1 MSVAEAVTE
10 PTTEKEATKQQLRD
24 WPHRYEVVP
33 IDKIIID
40 ETYQRELTSLADEI
54 AEDPDPAMV
63 GTVIGSERANGK
75 VALVDGQT
83 RFRGLQKAG
92 WTELPALVYEGM
104 TKADEAALFARLQR
118 KRRNIA
124 TYQRFRAALVA
135 GDKEAN
141 VIQKIL
147 KKHDLAV
154 GAKGDNKV
162 QAVAALEAVYRRDP
176 ILLDNVFGV
185 LVRAWGTEN
194 VRDAFSADMIRGV
207 ARLMSSQKVDVE
219 RLVARLGNTSPGKLQ
234 VRAGMLREGRGG
246 GGHTSAYMADALLT
260 EYSRRG

>member
-1 MSVAEAVTE
+1 MSVTE
-10 PTTEKEATKQQLRD
+10 EDTEEVVATKEQLRD
-24 WPHRYEVVP
+24 WPHRYEVLAM
-33 IDKIIID
+33 DRIIID

-63 GTVIGSERANGK
+63 GTVIGSERRNKK

-104 TKADEAALFARLQR
+104 SKADEAALFARLQR

-135 GDKEAN
+135 GDKEAKG
-141 VIQKIL
+141 IRKIL
-147 KKHDLAV
+147 ETHGLIV
-154 GAKGDNKV
+154 GPKRDNQV
-162 QAVAALEAVYRRDP
+162 QAVAALESVYRRDP
-176 ILLDNVFGV
+176 ILLDRTFKI
-185 LVRAWGTEN
+185 LVAAWGTDN

-207 ARLMSSQKVDVE
+207 ARLVASQNTDDD
-219 RLVARLGNTSPGKLQ
+219 RLIDRLRNTTPGKL
-234 VRAGMLREGRGG
+234 VIRAGMLREGRGG

>member
-1 MSVAEAVTE
+1 MAVAEE
-10 PTTEKEATKQQLRD
+10 SPTQDVVRT
-24 WPHRYEVVP
+24 WPHHYEIVSMERFIV
-33 IDKIIID
+33 D
-40 ETYQRELTSLADEI
+40 EAYQRELTSLADEI

-63 GTVIGSERANGK
+63 GVVIGSERKNGK
-75 VALVDGQT
+75 IALVDGQT

-92 WTELPALVYEGM
+92 WEELATLVYEGM

-135 GDKEAN
+135 RDPEALG
-141 VIQKIL
+141 IQKVL
-147 KKHDLAV
+147 RKHGLIV
-154 GAKGDNKV
+154 GPKRDEEV
-162 QAVAALEAVYRRDP
+162 QAVAALEAVYRKDP
-176 ILLDNVFGV
+176 KMLDRVFGV
-185 LVRAWGTEN
+185 LVTAWGTEN

-207 ARLMSSQKVDVE
+207 ARLLGSQKTDD
-219 RLVARLGNTSPGKLQ
+219 ARLISRLTSTTPNKLK

-260 EYSRRG
+260 EYTRRG